1 MPRKPRSDSSATSE
15 SPAPT
20 LPAAAPPT
28 DQAPLADAL
37 AVWLPIVQVRPWDKN
52 PRVNTAAIPR
62 VAESIR
68 RFGFVAPAVVWR
80 EGDRLVAGHT
90 RMAAL
95 ASILA
100 VEPGFI
106 PRGAPPG
113 VLPGMLP
120 VRFHAFASDEEADAY
135 GIADNKLNE
144 LATWDEG
151 KLQDLLEGMTA
162 PLLDL
167 TGFSLE
173 LPELPGL
180 SMTAALGA
188 PVGAAP
194 GTGAP
199 GEKDELKLSPR
210 SSGKSVTERCIRF
223 DGFRLAMTE
232 PEGDQLRASLEAF
245 KARTGTYDGFMAYVL
260 TRL

>member
-1 MPRKPRSDSSATSE
+1 MAPRRKTSEPVPE
-15 SPAPT
+15 SPAP
-20 LPAAAPPT
+20 APPPESP
-28 DQAPLADAL
+28 PLADSA
-37 AVWLPIVQVRPWDKN
+37 AVWLPIAQVRPWDKN
-52 PRVNTAAIPR
+52 PRRNDKAIPK

-95 ASILA
+95 AAILA

-135 GIADNKLNE
+135 GVADNRLNE
-144 LATWDEG
+144 LAEWDET
-151 KLQDLLEGMTA
+151 KLQDLLEGMST

-180 SMTAALGA
+180 SQTTALGA
-188 PVGAAP
+188 PPGSPVGALFA
-194 GTGAP
+194 ASD
-199 GEKDELKLSPR
+199 DELKLPPR
-210 SSGKSVTERCIRF
+210 SSSKSVTERCIRF

-232 PEGDQLRASLEAF
+232 PEGDKLRAALEAF